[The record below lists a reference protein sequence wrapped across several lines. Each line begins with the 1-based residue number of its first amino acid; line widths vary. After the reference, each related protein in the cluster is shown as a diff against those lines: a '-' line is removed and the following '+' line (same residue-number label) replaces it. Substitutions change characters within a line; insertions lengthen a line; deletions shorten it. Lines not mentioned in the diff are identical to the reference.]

1 MITLFL
7 GVALLAVGVY
17 IAWTYVDT
25 MMSFDDKKEEKEVKE
40 TLPVENYEVEK
51 SPIIK
56 PKSKKRPSRRKS
68 QNKPKS
74 E

>member
-25 MMSFDDKKEEKEVKE
+25 MMSFDDKKEEKE

-56 PKSKKRPSRRKS
+56 PKSKKRPSRRKPQS
-68 QNKPKS
+68 KQKS

>member
-40 TLPVENYEVEK
+40 ILPVENYEVEK
-51 SPIIK
+51 SPILK

-68 QNKPKS
+68 QNKQKS

>member
-25 MMSFDDKKEEKEVKE
+25 MMSCDGKEDKKEEKE

-51 SPIIK
+51 QKVHKKQYKRK
-56 PKSKKRPSRRKS
+56 PQANKK
-68 QNKPKS
+68 
-74 E
+74 

>member
-25 MMSFDDKKEEKEVKE
+25 MMSFDDKKEEKE

-51 SPIIK
+51 SPILK

-68 QNKPKS
+68 QNKQKS

>member
-51 SPIIK
+51 PTVEKS
-56 PKSKKRPSRRKS
+56 KSKKRPSRRKS
-68 QNKPKS
+68 QNKQKS